1 MKRQSSTQHR
11 EQGWWQE
18 HEASAYQVHYREVC
32 VSTMPWTDCTH
43 NAYFE
48 LTLQKGVI
56 KSQKGAVKAQGVEGV
71 ELSLKLF
78 PMAQRSKPHLRITN
92 STMLW
97 PRCPNNRCYKR
108 PNNLSKEMEPDAGVP
123 VQGTDR
129 VDLLRAA
136 RTAKLT
142 MLLTRRGGDA
152 CSLLF
157 ATVKIMMNCPT
168 ADRCVLSSPQH
179 RPSAEHLGQHLARVR
194 PGDGGYVAA
203 TSSTSAAQVGS
214 WPAGRR
220 WPNPDH
226 CHSPDCSVAIA

>member
-1 MKRQSSTQHR
+1 LKRQSSTQHR

-168 ADRCVLSSPQH
+168 ADRCVLSSPAPPF
-179 RPSAEHLGQHLARVR
+179 RRVPGSALGPGAPGGWRLCRCHLQYFCCLSWQLARR
-194 PGDGGYVAA
+194 TPMAKPR
-203 TSSTSAAQVGS
+203 SL
-214 WPAGRR
+214 PL
-220 WPNPDH
+220 P
-226 CHSPDCSVAIA
+226 